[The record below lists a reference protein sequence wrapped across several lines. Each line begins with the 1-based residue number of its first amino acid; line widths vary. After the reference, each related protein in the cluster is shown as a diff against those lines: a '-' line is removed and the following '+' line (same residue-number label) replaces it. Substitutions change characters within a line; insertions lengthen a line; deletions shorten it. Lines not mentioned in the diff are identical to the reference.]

1 MKGKFSVGVW
11 ECGLVQSENVLN
23 FLKESDDSVDIY
35 LDDKVFNCFYCLIL
49 LS

>member
-23 FLKESDDSVDIY
+23 LPKESDDSVDTH
-35 LDDKVFNCFYCLIL
+35 LDDKALNCL
-49 LS
+49 